1 MCYNLKA
8 IQHKEK
14 EMENDIKKLREKYN
28 ISRKEFTEKFEIP
41 YRTLQDWELGNR
53 KCPEYLLKLIE
64 YKLEKEQS

>member
-1 MCYNLKA
+1 MNT
-8 IQHKEK
+8 
-14 EMENDIKKLREKYN
+14 DIKALREKYN
-28 ISRKEFTEKFEIP
+28 LSRKLFTEMFDIP